1 MKNDPWLEKWLE
13 LIQKKSAGERV
24 LELGCGNGR
33 DTVDLLAAGCKVIA
47 MDISRENVTECAQS
61 APQAGILQV
70 DISKPLPFANDSASV
85 IIASLSLHYFSWNVT
100 LQIESELKRCIKT
113 GGLLLARF
121 NSVNDRHY
129 GSTSTL
135 EIEPNFYN
143 VGRGTKR
150 FFDEASVRLFLQ
162 GWDIQFLEENVI
174 DRYEKPKYVWEAM
187 AVSL

>member
-1 MKNDPWLEKWLE
+1 
-13 LIQKKSAGERV
+13 V

-33 DTVDLLAAGCKVIA
+33 DTVDLLAAGCRVTA
-47 MDISRENVTECAQS
+47 MDISLENVTECAVS
-61 APQAGILQV
+61 APRADILQM
-70 DISKPLPFANDSASV
+70 DIGKPLPFANDSTSV
-85 IIASLSLHYFSWNVT
+85 IIASLSLHYFSWTVT
-100 LQIESELKRCIKT
+100 LQIASEIKRCLQP

-150 FFDEASVRLFLQ
+150 FFDENSVRLFLQ

-174 DRYEKPKYVWEAM
+174 DRYKKPKYVWEAM
-187 AVSL
+187 AISS